1 MAGKLLLLYYLHTLV
16 AATAI
21 ACACACDYA
30 SAPVYR
36 TAVLLFQLLF
46 WGDPMREL
54 VHDGTWLPITFS
66 AILFTLAL
74 CSIKG
79 MSDIFVSYVRI
90 WRLCTIW
97 IVSDFFFPFWLFL
110 FYTCSFSIANILLEW
125 YLLRFDFVY
134 FNSLSPRQSTL
145 FVPNAVLLLLVS
157 FKLFFTAITVVFNE
171 FQFYCLYLFFIFPF
185 RIKFTGFMLLF
196 CWCAPFIQRFFC
208 RIHVIDTFIFQTIF
222 YTKWCK

>member
-1 MAGKLLLLYYLHTLV
+1 MIADYIFCYFIHTRIMLYQRNVRHF
-16 AATAI
+16 
-21 ACACACDYA
+21 
-30 SAPVYR
+30 R
-36 TAVLLFQLLF
+36 F
-46 WGDPMREL
+46 
-54 VHDGTWLPITFS
+54 
-66 AILFTLAL
+66 L
-74 CSIKG
+74 CSDMK
-79 MSDIFVSYVRI
+79 
-90 WRLCTIW
+90 
-97 IVSDFFFPFWLFL
+97 IVHNMNCIGFFCPFWLFL